1 MENKKKFT
9 EQELYEI
16 SIDAYK
22 QTHKLSYLLL
32 HRALKSVLKR
42 LPEDCVIYLLMQE
55 MSIDHITKN
64 VWIV

>member
-9 EQELYEI
+9 EQEVYEI
-16 SIDAYK
+16 ATNAYR

-32 HRALKSVLKR
+32 HRALRRVLKR

-55 MSIDHITKN
+55 MRLEHKTKS
-64 VWIV
+64 V

>member
-16 SIDAYK
+16 ATDAYK
-22 QTHKLSYLLL
+22 QTHRLSYLLL
-32 HRALKSVLKR
+32 HRALKRVLKR

-55 MSIDHITKN
+55 MSIEHKIKS
-64 VWIV
+64 V

>member
-1 MENKKKFT
+1 MKKQQFT

-42 LPEDCVIYLLMQE
+42 LPEECVIYLLMQE
-55 MSIDHITKN
+55 MSVEHRTKN
-64 VWIV
+64 V

>member
-1 MENKKKFT
+1 MENKKEFT

-16 SIDAYK
+16 STDAFK

-32 HRALKSVLKR
+32 QRALKSVLKR

-55 MSIDHITKN
+55 MRLEHITKS
-64 VWIV
+64 V